1 MAGIPDGIVLTRD
14 RDLAGRSHEL
24 WVRRG
29 LFALLPLIAVLALLN
44 VFGQDETTST
54 EDSSTATLDL
64 RAPER
69 VRGGLL
75 YQARFTIRAHADVK
89 NARLELGP
97 GWLEHMTINTIEP
110 APLNE
115 ASSNGLLS
123 LEFGHVPAGQT
134 FVLYVDFQV
143 NPTNV
148 GRRAAPV
155 TLFDGEEEL
164 LTIDR
169 TITVFP

>member
-1 MAGIPDGIVLTRD
+1 MADVPTGIVLTRD
-14 RDLAGRSHEL
+14 RDMAGRTHDV
-24 WVRRG
+24 WVRRS
-29 LFALLPLIAVLALLN
+29 LFALLPLVAVLALLN
-44 VFGQDETTST
+44 VFGQNTTTST
-54 EDSSTATLDL
+54 QRAPAASLEL
-64 RAPER
+64 RAPEH

-75 YQARFTIRAHADVK
+75 YQARFTIRAQSDVK

-97 GWLEHMTINTIEP
+97 GWLEDMTINTVEP

-115 ASSNGLLS
+115 ASSNGRLS
-123 LEFGHVPAGQT
+123 LEFGHVPAGQS

-155 TLFDGEEEL
+155 TLFDDDQEL
-164 LTIDR
+164 VTIDR
-169 TITVFP
+169 SITVFP